1 MGCPRR
7 QAHTR
12 NQISRGDTASVFG
25 CLVPLDRG
33 GRLAWLAPN
42 SPLFSQEL
50 DEWVEDSAVH
60 VSQRQSNWF
69 WIRDKKMNTR
79 FVKLTCHTVGC
90 SAQVDDPTAPQTGMY
105 ASLKDGCFLFVFC
118 LLPIFWL
125 SACVYS
131 GRGPICDISIYT
143 CWTLLTPE
151 AISMLRHNLATE
163 TKKKKRK
170 KRKMSHLWTS
180 DAE

>member
-25 CLVPLDRG
+25 CRVPLDWG
-33 GRLAWLAPN
+33 GRQGWLAPN

-69 WIRDKKMNTR
+69 WIWDKKMKTCW
-79 FVKLTCHTVGC
+79 VKLTCHTVGC
-90 SAQVDDPTAPQTGMY
+90 SVQVDDPTAP
-105 ASLKDGCFLFVFC
+105 SLKAGFFYLYFC

-125 SACVYS
+125 SACIYS
-131 GRGPICDISIYT
+131 GRGPTCGISIHT

-151 AISMLRHNLATE
+151 SQCLEFGNWD
-163 TKKKKRK
+163 RK
-170 KRKMSHLWTS
+170 ENERKMSHSWWTS